1 MTATEGW
8 VTTEGNNRTMD
19 SPKIGPRQVVYEDK
33 YRQIHRVTADFGSFR
48 KEYLVMDSGQRTGLV
63 VVHGESVL
71 LVRQYRLLID
81 GLSWEVPGG
90 RVDEGETP
98 EAAAIREG
106 LEETGLLCRNLKP
119 LLVFHPGLDSF
130 HNPTHLFYSKE
141 WLVKAVAAPNPAEV
155 VAWEWVPLGRCVEMV
170 FHGQIV
176 DSLSIIAILSYHML
190 LGRL

>member
-1 MTATEGW
+1 MQ
-8 VTTEGNNRTMD
+8 
-19 SPKIGPRQVVYEDK
+19 SPHFGPRQLVYEDRN
-33 YRQIHRVTADFGSFR
+33 RQIYRVKADFEHFT
-48 KEYLVMDSGQRTGLV
+48 KEYLVVESGQRAALV
-63 VVHGESVL
+63 AVREDSVL

-119 LLVFHPGLDSF
+119 LLVFQAGLDTF

-141 WLVKAVAAPNPAEV
+141 WLVKVVADPNPAEV
-155 VAWEWVPLGRCVEMV
+155 VAWEWTPLERCVEMV

-176 DSLSIIAILSYHML
+176 DSLSIVAILSYHTL
-190 LGRL
+190 VGRL